1 MDSVSKIFQD
11 LSLPSQADENFCLK
25 TTIKNFN
32 YNSSEDDRIRTLFKN
47 FFKSEQIQILIK
59 SSVKTNPYRHMV
71 AQSPDI
77 QKDFNEKV
85 INAAKHV
92 LTKNKGVASSLVETW
107 YENA

>member
-1 MDSVSKIFQD
+1 
-11 LSLPSQADENFCLK
+11 
-25 TTIKNFN
+25 
-32 YNSSEDDRIRTLFKN
+32 
-47 FFKSEQIQILIK
+47 
-59 SSVKTNPYRHMV
+59 MV

-85 INAAKHV
+85 INATKHV